1 MFDCWA
7 DLLNFHLRRNWL
19 RQDVMA
25 AHISASVLKQL
36 GSMSA
41 IENLIIC
48 VLMTDFVLYVYNLY
62 SSVWGEMAEAIFLR
76 EESGIY
82 SCTD

>member
-1 MFDCWA
+1 
-7 DLLNFHLRRNWL
+7 
-19 RQDVMA
+19 MA

-62 SSVWGEMAEAIFLR
+62 SSVLGEMAEAIFLR